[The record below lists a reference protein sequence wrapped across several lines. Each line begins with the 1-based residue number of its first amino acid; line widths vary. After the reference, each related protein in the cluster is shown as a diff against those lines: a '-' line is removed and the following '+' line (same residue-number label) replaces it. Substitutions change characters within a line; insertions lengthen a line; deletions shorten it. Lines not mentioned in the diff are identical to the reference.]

1 MAPKEAPTAENK
13 ENSSNGDSEKV
24 KKALLLRRPS
34 VLYIRDQ
41 HPHAVIY
48 MQDRFPDADE
58 HDLIR
63 FLEKNNFNVEKA
75 AQMYQAHLDWRQATL
90 PIPFDTVKDTLATR
104 KFYLLEDADAL
115 DHPVFVYCLRRY
127 KEAPYNIDDE
137 LRALV
142 YLIENEVVPRMG
154 DSFESQQWTVLLDA
168 SGIKSPPIYFLEQV
182 NSVMKANY
190 PNRLFR
196 SIMFPVPG
204 WLQKVISSLLSFV
217 DDDTRSKFTFVND
230 IKSLEAAAMMPREE
244 MGPDVAELIQNKKL

>member
-1 MAPKEAPTAENK
+1 M
-13 ENSSNGDSEKV
+13 
-24 KKALLLRRPS
+24 
-34 VLYIRDQ
+34 
-41 HPHAVIY
+41 
-48 MQDRFPDADE
+48 
-58 HDLIR
+58 
-63 FLEKNNFNVEKA
+63 
-75 AQMYQAHLDWRQATL
+75 
-90 PIPFDTVKDTLATR
+90 
-104 KFYLLEDADAL
+104 
-115 DHPVFVYCLRRY
+115 YCLRRY

-190 PNRLFR
+190 PNCLFR